1 MSKGILITLEGPEGA
16 GKTTILHQILPIL
29 TQMGVDIL
37 TTREPGGIRI
47 AESIREIILAPENTA
62 IDGKTELLLFAAARR
77 QHLNEKVRPALAEGK
92 IVIIDRFI
100 DSSVAYQGYARG
112 IDVADVETINNFATD
127 GLLPDLTLYFDVD
140 TEIGLSRVMSG
151 DREVNRLDLEA
162 QEMHQKVRAGYQA
175 IAKANPK
182 RIVTIDASQ
191 AIDQVVAATL
201 STLQI
206 RFPEIFASVFPST
219 SLKPKSAAASVRPLS
234 SAKVKLLSAPVGVS
248 PSGVTL
254 KVRVLGTASN
264 APLLSCTE
272 KLKLAYGLPC
282 SSPSDT
288 NRKCPSVMSAT
299 STTVPAVTA
308 MPFSNS

>member
-1 MSKGILITLEGPEGA
+1 MTKGILITLEGTEGA
-16 GKTTILHQILPIL
+16 GKTTILQQILPIL
-29 TQMGVDIL
+29 TQVGVAIL

-112 IDVADVETINNFATD
+112 IDVADVEMINNFATD

-151 DREVNRLDLEA
+151 NREVNRLDLEA
-162 QEMHQKVRAGYQA
+162 KEMHQKVRAGYQA
-175 IAKANPK
+175 IAKANPE

-191 AIDQVVAATL
+191 TIDQVVSTTL
-201 STLQI
+201 STLQS
-206 RFPEIFASVFPST
+206 RFPEIFDGHF
-219 SLKPKSAAASVRPLS
+219 
-234 SAKVKLLSAPVGVS
+234 
-248 PSGVTL
+248 
-254 KVRVLGTASN
+254 
-264 APLLSCTE
+264 
-272 KLKLAYGLPC
+272 
-282 SSPSDT
+282 
-288 NRKCPSVMSAT
+288 
-299 STTVPAVTA
+299 
-308 MPFSNS
+308 

>member
-206 RFPEIFASVFPST
+206 RFPEIFDGHF
-219 SLKPKSAAASVRPLS
+219 
-234 SAKVKLLSAPVGVS
+234 
-248 PSGVTL
+248 
-254 KVRVLGTASN
+254 
-264 APLLSCTE
+264 
-272 KLKLAYGLPC
+272 
-282 SSPSDT
+282 
-288 NRKCPSVMSAT
+288 
-299 STTVPAVTA
+299 
-308 MPFSNS
+308 

>member
-1 MSKGILITLEGPEGA
+1 MTKGILITLEGPEGA
-16 GKTTILHQILPIL
+16 GKTTILQEILPIL
-29 TQMGVDIL
+29 TQAGVAIL

-112 IDVADVETINNFATD
+112 IDVADVEMINNFATD

-151 DREVNRLDLEA
+151 NREVNRLDLEA
-162 QEMHQKVRAGYQA
+162 KEMHQKVRAGYQA
-175 IAKANPK
+175 IAKANPE

-191 AIDQVVAATL
+191 TIDQVVSTTL
-201 STLQI
+201 STLQS
-206 RFPEIFASVFPST
+206 RFPEIFDGHF
-219 SLKPKSAAASVRPLS
+219 
-234 SAKVKLLSAPVGVS
+234 
-248 PSGVTL
+248 
-254 KVRVLGTASN
+254 
-264 APLLSCTE
+264 
-272 KLKLAYGLPC
+272 
-282 SSPSDT
+282 
-288 NRKCPSVMSAT
+288 
-299 STTVPAVTA
+299 
-308 MPFSNS
+308 

>member
-1 MSKGILITLEGPEGA
+1 MTNGILITLEGPEGA
-16 GKTTILHQILPIL
+16 GKTTILQEILPIL
-29 TQMGVDIL
+29 TQAGAAIL

-92 IVIIDRFI
+92 IVMIDRFI

-112 IDVADVETINNFATD
+112 IDVADVEAINRFATD

-140 TEIGLSRVMSG
+140 TEVGLARVMTG

-175 IAKANPK
+175 IAKAHPE

-191 AIDQVVAATL
+191 ALDQVVAATL
-201 STLQI
+201 VALQT
-206 RFPEIFASVFPST
+206 RFPEIFDGHF
-219 SLKPKSAAASVRPLS
+219 
-234 SAKVKLLSAPVGVS
+234 
-248 PSGVTL
+248 
-254 KVRVLGTASN
+254 
-264 APLLSCTE
+264 
-272 KLKLAYGLPC
+272 
-282 SSPSDT
+282 
-288 NRKCPSVMSAT
+288 
-299 STTVPAVTA
+299 
-308 MPFSNS
+308 

>member
-1 MSKGILITLEGPEGA
+1 MTKGILITLEGPEGA
-16 GKTTILHQILPIL
+16 GKTTILQQILPIL
-29 TQMGVDIL
+29 TQVGVAIL

-112 IDVADVETINNFATD
+112 IDVADVEAINRFATD
-127 GLLPDLTLYFDVD
+127 GLLPDLTLYLDVD
-140 TEIGLSRVMSG
+140 TEVGLTRVMAG

-175 IAKANPK
+175 IAKAHPE

-191 AIDQVVAATL
+191 ALDQVVAATL
-201 STLQI
+201 VALQT
-206 RFPEIFASVFPST
+206 RFPEIFDGHF
-219 SLKPKSAAASVRPLS
+219 
-234 SAKVKLLSAPVGVS
+234 
-248 PSGVTL
+248 
-254 KVRVLGTASN
+254 
-264 APLLSCTE
+264 
-272 KLKLAYGLPC
+272 
-282 SSPSDT
+282 
-288 NRKCPSVMSAT
+288 
-299 STTVPAVTA
+299 
-308 MPFSNS
+308 

>member
-1 MSKGILITLEGPEGA
+1 MTKGILITLEGPEGA
-16 GKTTILHQILPIL
+16 GKTTILQQILPIL
-29 TQMGVDIL
+29 TQVGVAIL

-112 IDVADVETINNFATD
+112 IDVADVETINTFATD

-140 TEIGLSRVMSG
+140 TEVGLSRVMTG
-151 DREVNRLDLEA
+151 EREVNRLDLEA

-191 AIDQVVAATL
+191 AVDQVL
-201 STLQI
+201 ST
-206 RFPEIFASVFPST
+206 
-219 SLKPKSAAASVRPLS
+219 
-234 SAKVKLLSAPVGVS
+234 
-248 PSGVTL
+248 TL
-254 KVRVLGTASN
+254 RS
-264 APLLSCTE
+264 E
-272 KLKLAYGLPC
+272 E
-282 SSPSDT
+282 
-288 NRKCPSVMSAT
+288 
-299 STTVPAVTA
+299 
-308 MPFSNS
+308 

>member
-1 MSKGILITLEGPEGA
+1 MTKGILITLEGPEGA
-16 GKTTILHQILPIL
+16 GKTTILQQILPIL
-29 TQMGVDIL
+29 SQVGVAIL

-112 IDVADVETINNFATD
+112 IDVADVEMINNFATD

-151 DREVNRLDLEA
+151 NREVNRLDLEA
-162 QEMHQKVRAGYQA
+162 EEMHQKVRAGYQA
-175 IAKANPK
+175 IAKANPE

-191 AIDQVVAATL
+191 TIDQVVSTTL
-201 STLQI
+201 STLQS
-206 RFPEIFASVFPST
+206 RFPEIFDGHF
-219 SLKPKSAAASVRPLS
+219 
-234 SAKVKLLSAPVGVS
+234 
-248 PSGVTL
+248 
-254 KVRVLGTASN
+254 
-264 APLLSCTE
+264 
-272 KLKLAYGLPC
+272 
-282 SSPSDT
+282 
-288 NRKCPSVMSAT
+288 
-299 STTVPAVTA
+299 
-308 MPFSNS
+308 

>member
-37 TTREPGGIRI
+37 PTREPGGIRI

-206 RFPEIFASVFPST
+206 RFPEIFDGHF
-219 SLKPKSAAASVRPLS
+219 
-234 SAKVKLLSAPVGVS
+234 
-248 PSGVTL
+248 
-254 KVRVLGTASN
+254 
-264 APLLSCTE
+264 
-272 KLKLAYGLPC
+272 
-282 SSPSDT
+282 
-288 NRKCPSVMSAT
+288 
-299 STTVPAVTA
+299 
-308 MPFSNS
+308 

>member
-182 RIVTIDASQ
+182 RIVAIDASQ

-206 RFPEIFASVFPST
+206 RFPEIFDGHF
-219 SLKPKSAAASVRPLS
+219 
-234 SAKVKLLSAPVGVS
+234 
-248 PSGVTL
+248 
-254 KVRVLGTASN
+254 
-264 APLLSCTE
+264 
-272 KLKLAYGLPC
+272 
-282 SSPSDT
+282 
-288 NRKCPSVMSAT
+288 
-299 STTVPAVTA
+299 
-308 MPFSNS
+308 

>member
-127 GLLPDLTLYFDVD
+127 GLLPGLTLYFDVD

-206 RFPEIFASVFPST
+206 RFPEIFDGHF
-219 SLKPKSAAASVRPLS
+219 
-234 SAKVKLLSAPVGVS
+234 
-248 PSGVTL
+248 
-254 KVRVLGTASN
+254 
-264 APLLSCTE
+264 
-272 KLKLAYGLPC
+272 
-282 SSPSDT
+282 
-288 NRKCPSVMSAT
+288 
-299 STTVPAVTA
+299 
-308 MPFSNS
+308 

>member
-1 MSKGILITLEGPEGA
+1 MTKGILITLEGPEGA
-16 GKTTILHQILPIL
+16 GKTTILQEILPIL
-29 TQMGVDIL
+29 TQVGVAIL

-112 IDVADVETINNFATD
+112 IDVADVEMINNFATD

-151 DREVNRLDLEA
+151 NREVNRLDLEA
-162 QEMHQKVRAGYQA
+162 KEMHQKVRAGYQA
-175 IAKANPK
+175 IAKANPE

-191 AIDQVVAATL
+191 TIDQVVSTTL
-201 STLQI
+201 STLQS
-206 RFPEIFASVFPST
+206 RFPEIFDGHF
-219 SLKPKSAAASVRPLS
+219 
-234 SAKVKLLSAPVGVS
+234 
-248 PSGVTL
+248 
-254 KVRVLGTASN
+254 
-264 APLLSCTE
+264 
-272 KLKLAYGLPC
+272 
-282 SSPSDT
+282 
-288 NRKCPSVMSAT
+288 
-299 STTVPAVTA
+299 
-308 MPFSNS
+308 

>member
-1 MSKGILITLEGPEGA
+1 MGKGILITLEGPEGA

-37 TTREPGGIRI
+37 PTREPGGIRI

-127 GLLPDLTLYFDVD
+127 GILPDLTLYFDVD

-206 RFPEIFASVFPST
+206 RFPEIFDGHF
-219 SLKPKSAAASVRPLS
+219 
-234 SAKVKLLSAPVGVS
+234 
-248 PSGVTL
+248 
-254 KVRVLGTASN
+254 
-264 APLLSCTE
+264 
-272 KLKLAYGLPC
+272 
-282 SSPSDT
+282 
-288 NRKCPSVMSAT
+288 
-299 STTVPAVTA
+299 
-308 MPFSNS
+308 

>member
-62 IDGKTELLLFAAARR
+62 IDGKTEVLLFAAARR

-206 RFPEIFASVFPST
+206 RFPEIFDGHF
-219 SLKPKSAAASVRPLS
+219 
-234 SAKVKLLSAPVGVS
+234 
-248 PSGVTL
+248 
-254 KVRVLGTASN
+254 
-264 APLLSCTE
+264 
-272 KLKLAYGLPC
+272 
-282 SSPSDT
+282 
-288 NRKCPSVMSAT
+288 
-299 STTVPAVTA
+299 
-308 MPFSNS
+308 

>member
-1 MSKGILITLEGPEGA
+1 MTKGILITLEGPEGA
-16 GKTTILHQILPIL
+16 GKTTILQQILPIL
-29 TQMGVDIL
+29 TQVGVAIL

-112 IDVADVETINNFATD
+112 IDVADVEMINNFATD

-151 DREVNRLDLEA
+151 NREVNRLDLEA
-162 QEMHQKVRAGYQA
+162 KEMHQKVRAGYQA
-175 IAKANPK
+175 IAKANPE

-191 AIDQVVAATL
+191 TIDQVVSTTL
-201 STLQI
+201 STLQS
-206 RFPEIFASVFPST
+206 RFPEIFDGHF
-219 SLKPKSAAASVRPLS
+219 
-234 SAKVKLLSAPVGVS
+234 
-248 PSGVTL
+248 
-254 KVRVLGTASN
+254 
-264 APLLSCTE
+264 
-272 KLKLAYGLPC
+272 
-282 SSPSDT
+282 
-288 NRKCPSVMSAT
+288 
-299 STTVPAVTA
+299 
-308 MPFSNS
+308 

>member
-1 MSKGILITLEGPEGA
+1 MTKGILITLEGPEGA
-16 GKTTILHQILPIL
+16 GKTTILHKILPML
-29 TQMGVDIL
+29 TQTGADIL

-112 IDVADVETINNFATD
+112 IDVAVVETINNFATD

-140 TEIGLSRVMSG
+140 TEVGLSRVMTG
-151 DREVNRLDLEA
+151 EREVNRLDLEA

-191 AIDQVVAATL
+191 AIDQVLAAIL
-201 STLQI
+201 STLQS
-206 RFPEIFASVFPST
+206 RFPEIFDGNF
-219 SLKPKSAAASVRPLS
+219 
-234 SAKVKLLSAPVGVS
+234 
-248 PSGVTL
+248 
-254 KVRVLGTASN
+254 
-264 APLLSCTE
+264 
-272 KLKLAYGLPC
+272 
-282 SSPSDT
+282 
-288 NRKCPSVMSAT
+288 
-299 STTVPAVTA
+299 
-308 MPFSNS
+308 